1 MNSEKKLSQ
10 KESILSGVGWSYA
23 ARIMTQAITLLI
35 SIVLA
40 RILSPDHYGLI
51 SIVTVFITI
60 GDALVVGG
68 FGNALVQKKETEEI
82 DFNSICWVSI
92 TVSFVVYCVLFL
104 SAPLVSAFYSMP
116 QLTPIIRVMGIKFVF
131 SAFNSVQHAYVQ
143 KNMMFR
149 KLFYSSVGGSV
160 VSAAVGIAM
169 ALSGFGI
176 WALVAQYISLSVIN
190 TLVLFCT
197 IAWKPKLEIS
207 WKSVKQ
213 LWNYGAKVLGATM
226 VFTIR
231 DNIRTLL
238 VGKRFSSADLA
249 HYNQGQKYPSLLVTD
264 IVASLGNVLFPL
276 MSKNQSNVGRVK
288 QLMRDA
294 ICVSSYIL
302 TPAVLGIFAVADTFV
317 QVVLTEKW
325 MPCVPFLRIMCLVYV
340 TRSLSTVFQKSLL
353 ALGKSNLN
361 LIHETLTSLTTI
373 GLLFVAVFAFNSVI
387 LIAISQIAV
396 MMLGVSLQM
405 IWVRKYLG
413 YGFREM
419 ARDYLPSAFMSIA
432 MAVVVILIGTI
443 PMPGLMKLVIQIL
456 AGVIIYVGLS
466 VALKNPSFI
475 KLKKLL
481 MELINRNKAKI

>member
-1 MNSEKKLSQ
+1 MNCEKKPSEKA
-10 KESILSGVGWSYA
+10 SILSGVGWSYA
-23 ARIMTQAITLLI
+23 ERIMAQAITLLI

-40 RILSPDHYGLI
+40 RLLSPDHYGVI

-92 TVSFVVYCVLFL
+92 TVSLAVYCILFL
-104 SAPLVSAFYSMP
+104 SAPLVSTFYSMP
-116 QLTPIIRVMGIKFVF
+116 QLTPIIRVMGIKFIF

-149 KLFYSSVGGSV
+149 KLFYSSVAGSA
-160 VSAAVGIAM
+160 VSAVVGIAM

-176 WALVAQYISLSVIN
+176 WALVAQYMSLSVIN

-207 WKSVKQ
+207 WNSVKQ

-226 VFTIR
+226 VYTIR

-238 VGKRFSSADLA
+238 IGKRFSSADLA
-249 HYNQGQKYPSLLVTD
+249 HYNQGQKYPALLVTD

-276 MSKNQSNVGRVK
+276 MSKNQSDVGKVK
-288 QLMRDA
+288 QLMRET
-294 ICVSSYIL
+294 ICMSSYIL
-302 TPAVLGIFAVADTFV
+302 TPAVLGIFAVGDTFV

-340 TRSLSTVFQKSLL
+340 TRSLSTVFQKALL

-361 LIHETLTSLTTI
+361 LIHETTTSLMTI
-373 GLLFVAVFAFNSVI
+373 SLLFVAVFMFNSVM
-387 LIAISQIAV
+387 LIALSQVAV
-396 MMLGVSLQM
+396 MLLGVGLQM
-405 IWVRKYLG
+405 IWVRKYLK

-419 ARDYLPSAFMSIA
+419 ARDYLPSVFMAIA
-432 MAVVVILIGTI
+432 MAVVVILIGAI
-443 PMPGLMKLVIQIL
+443 PVPGLIKFVIQIL
-456 AGVIIYVGLS
+456 VGVSIYVGLS
-466 VALKNPSFI
+466 IALKNPSYI

-481 MELINRNKAKI
+481 VGLINRK